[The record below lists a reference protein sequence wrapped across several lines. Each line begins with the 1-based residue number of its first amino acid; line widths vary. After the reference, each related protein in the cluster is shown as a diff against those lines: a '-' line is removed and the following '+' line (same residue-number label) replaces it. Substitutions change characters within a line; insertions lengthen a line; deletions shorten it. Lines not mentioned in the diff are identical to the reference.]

1 MSFTA
6 PLFSRNALLNA
17 ATIHAFTVLG
27 IRLRI
32 QVLTRNASSI
42 ENDEI
47 DNPDADVES
56 RAFSMNAINDYD
68 SLTADDWTDGSIDD
82 AAYSASISGDKF
94 MILNVLAA
102 AGIQTAID
110 KLDAI
115 NEILNA

>member
-1 MSFTA
+1 MNTMVEVFGMDGI
-6 PLFSRNALLNA
+6 LNLNGNAYAVEFELNSYYEVNGA
-17 ATIHAFTVLG
+17 LWRTDY
-27 IRLRI
+27 
-32 QVLTRNASSI
+32 
-42 ENDEI
+42 DEI

-56 RAFSMNAINDYD
+56 RAFSMNAN

-82 AAYSASISGDKF
+82 AAYSATMAGDKF

-102 AGIQTAID
+102 AGIQPAID

>member
-1 MSFTA
+1 MNTMVEVFGMDGI
-6 PLFSRNALLNA
+6 LNLNGNAYAVEFELNGYCEVNG
-17 ATIHAFTVLG
+17 TLWRTDY
-27 IRLRI
+27 
-32 QVLTRNASSI
+32 
-42 ENDEI
+42 DEI

-56 RAFSMNAINDYD
+56 RAFSMNAINNYG

-82 AAYSASISGDKF
+82 AAYSATMAGDKF

-102 AGIQTAID
+102 AGVQTAID

>member
-1 MSFTA
+1 MNTMVDVFGA
-6 PLFSRNALLNA
+6 DGILNLNGNAYAVEFELNNY
-17 ATIHAFTVLG
+17 TEVNGTLW
-27 IRLRI
+27 R
-32 QVLTRNASSI
+32 TDY
-42 ENDEI
+42 DEI
-47 DNPDADVES
+47 DNPDADFEC
-56 RAFSMNAINDYD
+56 RAFSMNSINNYY

>member
-1 MSFTA
+1 MNTMVDVFGA
-6 PLFSRNALLNA
+6 DGILNLNGNAYAVEFELNGYEVNG
-17 ATIHAFTVLG
+17 TLWRTDY
-27 IRLRI
+27 
-32 QVLTRNASSI
+32 
-42 ENDEI
+42 DEI

-82 AAYSASISGDKF
+82 DAYSAFISGDKF

-102 AGIQTAID
+102 AGVQTAID

-115 NEILNA
+115 NEILDA

>member
-1 MSFTA
+1 MNAMVDVFGMDGILNLNGNAYAVSFE
-6 PLFSRNALLNA
+6 LNDHEVNATLWR
-17 ATIHAFTVLG
+17 TDY
-27 IRLRI
+27 
-32 QVLTRNASSI
+32 
-42 ENDEI
+42 DEI

-56 RAFSMNAINDYD
+56 RAFSMNEISDYD
-68 SLTADDWTDGSIDD
+68 SLTADDDDWADGSIDD
-82 AAYSASISGDKF
+82 ADYASFIGDKF

>member
-1 MSFTA
+1 MNTMVDVFGA
-6 PLFSRNALLNA
+6 DGILNLNGNAYAVEFELNDYEVNG
-17 ATIHAFTVLG
+17 TLWRTDY
-27 IRLRI
+27 
-32 QVLTRNASSI
+32 
-42 ENDEI
+42 DEI

-56 RAFSMNAINDYD
+56 RAFSMNAINYYD

-82 AAYSASISGDKF
+82 AAAYSSFLPGDKF

-102 AGIQTAID
+102 AGIQSAID

>member
-1 MSFTA
+1 MEFE
-6 PLFSRNALLNA
+6 LNDYGVNG
-17 ATIHAFTVLG
+17 TLWRTDY
-27 IRLRI
+27 
-32 QVLTRNASSI
+32 
-42 ENDEI
+42 DEI

-56 RAFSMNAINDYD
+56 RAFSMNAINNYG

-82 AAYSASISGDKF
+82 DAAYSATMAGDKF

-115 NEILNA
+115 NEILSA